1 MKSLTRRICAAAV
14 LASTSLALANT
25 ASAVDLRDWSR
36 KFNVASE
43 RFVKLASFNN
53 QAVLDKETQL
63 VWQVVPAAAG
73 GWESAV
79 HFCYASVAGG
89 RSGWR
94 LPSVSELMSLL
105 GTDRKLPVGHPF
117 ANLTAQTWL
126 WSITN
131 HAVPQYEHSAYLMN
145 PLSGQQ
151 PVTNSKTN
159 LNSYL
164 CVRGAGGADR

>member
-25 ASAVDLRDWSR
+25 ASAVDQRSWDM
-36 KFNVASE
+36 KINDVTK
-43 RFVKLASFNN
+43 RFIVLPAFNN

-63 VWQVVPAAAG
+63 VWQIAPAAAA
-73 GWESAV
+73 GWESAL
-79 HFCYASVAGG
+79 HFCYVSVTGG

-117 ANLTAQTWL
+117 ANLTAQTRL

-131 HAVPQYEHSAYLMN
+131 HPVPHYENYAYLMN
-145 PLSGQQ
+145 PLGGLQ
-151 PVTNSKTN
+151 PGMNSKTN
-159 LNSYL
+159 LYPYL